1 MRIAYLT
8 QSYPPMISGAAL
20 VVENLATAM
29 AKRGH
34 QVLVIAAS
42 DKSQSYL
49 VEKGN
54 LAVLRLKSLHN
65 PLRVGQRFLTYPR
78 RSVMNALWKFAPEI
92 IHVHEPLQMSWLG
105 VEYAKQTNIPI
116 TLTVH
121 QLPSLIA
128 SYLPDFFRGYAEAI
142 LWTYARWLS
151 KKFTSMTAPTQ
162 TISALIT
169 QMTGLKTNTISS
181 GVDLGIFRPAFSCNE
196 GIAIRQNWN
205 LPSSAPILLHVGRLD
220 AEKRVDR
227 VIWAAAQTLLVSKAH
242 LLIVGDGCQKNNL
255 IKLCNDLK
263 ITERVHFIGF
273 VSAEEGL
280 PGIYRVANL
289 FVTASEIET
298 QGIVLLEAAA
308 SALPI
313 VAVRATCIPEIVYDE
328 INGYLEEPGD
338 VHRMSNAMNLLLEN
352 PDKASQ
358 MGKAS
363 RAIVEK
369 HGVRYTLDAHERSY
383 HDLARQV
390 SVNRHT
396 IQSGLFRRWRRRKAM
411 WTSFLK

>member
-1 MRIAYLT
+1 
-8 QSYPPMISGAAL
+8 MISGAAL

-42 DKSQSYL
+42 DKRQSYL
-49 VEKGN
+49 VGKGD

-78 RSVMNALWKFAPEI
+78 RSVMNALRKFAPEI

-105 VEYAKQTNIPI
+105 VEYAKQTNTPV

-128 SYLPDFFRGYAEAI
+128 SYLPDFFKGYAETI
-142 LWTYARWLS
+142 LWTYAHWLS
-151 KKFTSMTAPTQ
+151 KKFTSMTAPTR

-169 QMTGLKTNTISS
+169 QMTGLKSHTISS
-181 GVDLGIFRPAFSCNE
+181 GVDLEIFRPALSCNE
-196 GIAIRQNWN
+196 GFAVRQNCN
-205 LPSSAPILLHVGRLD
+205 LPSTAPILLHVGRLD

-227 VIWAAAQTLLVSKAH
+227 VIRAAAETLRVSKAH

-263 ITERVHFIGF
+263 IAGRVHFVGF
-273 VSAEEGL
+273 VSAEAGL

-313 VAVRATCIPEIVYDE
+313 VAVRATCIPEIVHDG

-338 VHRMSNAMNLLLEN
+338 VRSMSNAMNLLLEN
-352 PDKASQ
+352 PDKARQ

-363 RAIVEK
+363 RVMVEK
-369 HGVRYTLDAHERSY
+369 HGMRYTLDVHARSY
-383 HDLARQV
+383 HDLVKQA

-396 IQSGLFRRWRRRKAM
+396 VQSGLFHRWWRRRG
-411 WTSFLK
+411 T